1 MVAHDA
7 KVVNGEG
14 VLLFQEFDVVQE
26 EKAHGSLVEDHLATV
41 DSGGD
46 MVDGIGFQ
54 VSVLPHTSI
63 YGVKV
68 RGASIFGKKS
78 VCPLKYNEI

>member
-1 MVAHDA
+1 MDMVAHDA

-26 EKAHGSLVEDHLATV
+26 EKAHGSVVENALTAV

-54 VSVLPHTSI
+54 VSVLPHSVYT
-63 YGVKV
+63 GLRCGALWFCVKKV
-68 RGASIFGKKS
+68 S
-78 VCPLKYNEI
+78 VP

>member
-14 VLLFQEFDVVQE
+14 VLFFQEFDVVQE
-26 EKAHGSLVEDHLATV
+26 EKAHGSVVEDHLATV

-54 VSVLPHTSI
+54 VSVLPHTV
-63 YGVKV
+63 YTGLRCVALRFLEKKV
-68 RGASIFGKKS
+68 C
-78 VCPLKYNEI
+78 VPMKYNEI